1 MPVWIGGKG
10 LLEENCM
17 SIIVSNNLGIPPY
30 QLIMNVT
37 MFDHLIY
44 EVDMKWYK
52 LNIKISY
59 DESFVRNLR
68 SAPIRL

>member
-1 MPVWIGGKG
+1 
-10 LLEENCM
+10 M
-17 SIIVSNNLGIPPY
+17 SIIVSNNLGIPLY
-30 QLIMNVT
+30 QLIMNAT

-52 LNIKISY
+52 LNIKISD
-59 DESFVRNLR
+59 DESLVRNLR

>member
-52 LNIKISY
+52 LNIKISD

>member
-1 MPVWIGGKG
+1 
-10 LLEENCM
+10 
-17 SIIVSNNLGIPPY
+17 
-30 QLIMNVT
+30 MNVT

-52 LNIKISY
+52 LNIKISD